1 MTDQHQPASPVQ
13 QENSNTP
20 DPVMGHITYGLYA
33 IGFLNGLT
41 AIIGVVIA
49 YVRRPDVKGTYLESH
64 FTYLIRTFWI
74 SILYGI
80 ICMLLLV
87 FGIGFILF
95 FALAIWVIYRI
106 VKGWIRLADAKPVD
120 DPTSWL

>member
-1 MTDQHQPASPVQ
+1 MTDHPQPSSPVQ
-13 QENSNTP
+13 QESSNAP
-20 DPVMGHITYGLYA
+20 DPLMAHITYGLYA

-74 SILYGI
+74 SLLYGI
-80 ICMLLLV
+80 ICVLLLV
-87 FGIGFILF
+87 IGIGFILF

>member
-1 MTDQHQPASPVQ
+1 MTDQHQEASPTQ
-13 QENSNTP
+13 QENSNAP
-20 DPVMGHITYGLYA
+20 DPLMAHITYGLYA

-74 SILYGI
+74 SILYAI
-80 ICMLLLV
+80 ICTLLLV
-87 FGIGFILF
+87 IGIGFILF

-106 VKGWIRLADAKPVD
+106 VKGWIRLADAIPVD
-120 DPTSWL
+120 DPTSWI